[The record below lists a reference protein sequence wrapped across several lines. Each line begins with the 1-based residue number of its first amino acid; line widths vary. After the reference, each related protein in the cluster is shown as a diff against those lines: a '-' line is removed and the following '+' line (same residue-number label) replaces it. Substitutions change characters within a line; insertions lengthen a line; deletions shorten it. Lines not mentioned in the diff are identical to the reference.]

1 MPVRNIPPSVV
12 DIITELAQAVPSTE
26 IGTDSRRWHKKMLST
41 AIRHIEYFIT
51 PRVSQLACETALKYD
66 IKDLSSIPWRP
77 PSAWAPGKDLIF
89 EHAYPAS
96 DLVRKI
102 LSFQNPSYSDIELE
116 LYKAE
121 IVWIH
126 RDENIKLKR
135 NNRECWRTE
144 YANAGIHLVSES

>member
-1 MPVRNIPPSVV
+1 MPVRNIPTSVV
-12 DIITELAQAVPSTE
+12 DTITTLAQAFHSTE

-66 IKDLSSIPWRP
+66 IKDLTSIPWKP
-77 PSAWAPGKDLIF
+77 PSAWAPGRDLIF

-96 DLVRKI
+96 DLVKNI
-102 LSFQNPSYSDIELE
+102 LSIQSPSAANIKIELH
-116 LYKAE
+116 KAE

-126 RDENIKLKR
+126 RCEDKLLPRSNRSDWQDEYR
-135 NNRECWRTE
+135 R
-144 YANAGIHLVSES
+144 AGIVLVDN